1 MKTRNIFA
9 ALAVGLFATIA
20 VGNIGCTQSEEGKE
34 IPGREFH
41 DTIRTTDTI
50 GKFNISKI
58 TVEAAGGHKEVEF
71 TPDADWSFTSSADW
85 LKVTTAKGTKTDR
98 MLMFEVAENR
108 SLEALVANTTLT
120 VGGVKYPLTIN
131 QKAGVP
137 EIKVFGA
144 VSEFS
149 EKRTSLTIK
158 KIVSNV
164 ELEIASIPD
173 WIASATI
180 ETDETGY
187 WSISAQLKPAS
198 YDTDARTGD
207 IVIKDKNSDVKVTI
221 PVKCTPSS
229 SDMKLETYGN
239 FGWENPFPGIAV
251 KEGDLS
257 RVFTTFHKPGTLDEA
272 DPYTVLAYPAT
283 MAKYG
288 GQVKEGA
295 KLYENITIEKVTGG
309 TAPSAA
315 YIVQDWKVT
324 VGEYIDTRDHGIA
337 LFIMKESEVEGFD
350 PSIGYADI
358 NIDQL
363 YGAYYKKGENP
374 IFAFDFA
381 LANNE
386 GTVAFSTY
394 DAAGA
399 LTVDITGHKENVD
412 PNFNTKFKGDLTQ
425 VSAVTPSATE
435 GAGWT
440 DYVYKVSSTRAQN
453 DQIGLPN
460 GLSLSSTTYN
470 IRISSE
476 KIDAINIAS
485 FKFMTN
491 ANNGKL
497 KTAGDKF
504 KFATWGEAGIE
515 SSEVTILYRVIAKDI
530 MAAPAYSN
538 AGNSSNFEI
547 IEVSKQT
554 EDTDN
559 DGYLEYTYKLK
570 TKNAIANPAPFE
582 YDGVNIYHTGG
593 MSHIGVKIPIGFT
606 GWVKP
611 APPTE

>member
-9 ALAVGLFATIA
+9 ALAFGLFATVA
-20 VGNIGCTQSEEGKE
+20 VGTVGCTQTEEGKE

-50 GKFNISKI
+50 GRFNISKI

-149 EKRTSLTIK
+149 ENRTSLTIK

-164 ELEIASIPD
+164 ELEIASIPN
-173 WIASATI
+173 WIESATI

-207 IVIKDKNSDVKVTI
+207 IVIKDKNSDVRVTI

-239 FGWENPFPGIAV
+239 FGYENPFPGIAV

-257 RVFTTFHKPGTLDEA
+257 RIFTTFHKPGTLDEA

-295 KLYENITIEKVTGG
+295 KPYENITIEKVAGG

-337 LFIMKESEVEGFD
+337 LFIMKESEVAGFD

-363 YGAYYKKGENP
+363 YGAYIEYEKG
-374 IFAFDFA
+374 ITYTFDFR
-381 LANNE
+381 LPLIEETIKFSANN
-386 GTVAFSTY
+386 
-394 DAAGA
+394 AAGA
-399 LTVDITGHKENVD
+399 VKVELEGGKENSINPMLD
-412 PNFNTKFKGDLTQ
+412 TRFKGTFDL
-425 VSAVTPSATE
+425 VSKMASTTKP
-435 GAGWT
+435 GWS
-440 DYVYKVSSTRAQN
+440 DYEYKLSSTRAQM
-453 DQIGLPN
+453 DAMGFPAA
-460 GLSLSSTTYN
+460 SSYSNTNYY
-470 IRISSE
+470 IKISSAKIE
-476 KIDAINIAS
+476 KFSIRS
-485 FKFMTN
+485 FKYDYS
-491 ANNGKL
+491 NNGKL
-497 KTAGDKF
+497 KVEGDMF
-504 KFATWGEAGIE
+504 KFATWDAAGIE
-515 SSEVTILYRVIAKDI
+515 SSEVTFLYRKIGKGKMSDPTTDAKV
-530 MAAPAYSN
+530 AAAVKN
-538 AGNSSNFEI
+538 AFEI

-570 TKNAIANPAPFE
+570 TKAAVNPADFKWSNVPLYHE
-582 YDGVNIYHTGG
+582 GGQYYQGVSGAF
-593 MSHIGVKIPIGFT
+593 KFT
-606 GWVKP
+606 GWVDP
-611 APPTE
+611 SAPGI